1 MSEGPGGGEL
11 QALWGGAEP
20 RGQVMLLPHLL
31 PFFSP
36 SYLTWALP
44 PATETVALVQLALE
58 CQLPPGWEGK
68 GLSHKTPSPSQEV
81 SGEGEKQP
89 DEQSLQLW

>member
-1 MSEGPGGGEL
+1 MSEGPGGSEL

-20 RGQVMLLPHLL
+20 RGQVVLPLLP

-36 SYLTWALP
+36 SYLTRAP
-44 PATETVALVQLALE
+44 PSATETLALVQLALE
-58 CQLPPGWEGK
+58 CQLPLGWEGK
-68 GLSHKTPSPSQEV
+68 GLSHKTPFPSQEV

-89 DEQSLQLW
+89 DE